1 MNFDI
6 KAKIEELVKK
16 ISGDKS
22 LLEKFTKDPIGA
34 VKGLLGSVGLPADLP
49 TDQPE
54 GLVSGVQSKLKLDE
68 AGGVGGIL
76 GKIGG
81 LFGGKK

>member
-22 LLEKFTKDPIGA
+22 LLEAFMIMATGQPSFSSPRWVYRTMA
-34 VKGLLGSVGLPADLP
+34 LPA
-49 TDQPE
+49 
-54 GLVSGVQSKLKLDE
+54 
-68 AGGVGGIL
+68 GIWS
-76 GKIGG
+76 IT
-81 LFGGKK
+81 